1 MAHSG
6 HSTRTDESPLLGV
19 KPTDANGPLCPL
31 MTQKRTL
38 PDLGSLELDN
48 NNNSMFLGLWNK
60 MRLWPH
66 LMLSVRK
73 AVFEFSAC

>member
-1 MAHSG
+1 LRGLVSMSAY
-6 HSTRTDESPLLGV
+6 DP
-19 KPTDANGPLCPL
+19 
-31 MTQKRTL
+31 KRTL

-66 LMLSVRK
+66 LTLSVKK